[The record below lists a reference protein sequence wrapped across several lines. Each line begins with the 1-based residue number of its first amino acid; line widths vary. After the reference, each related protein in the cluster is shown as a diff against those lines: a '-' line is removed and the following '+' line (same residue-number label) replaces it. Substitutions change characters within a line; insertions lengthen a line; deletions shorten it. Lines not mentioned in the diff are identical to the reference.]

1 MIFEYKNKQ
10 SGDWRLRVLFLE
22 DFGERQMYVSEEEK
36 DDEDDHQVNKV
47 SR

>member
-10 SGDWRLRVLFLE
+10 SGDCRLRVLFLE
-22 DFGERQMYVSEEEK
+22 DFGERQIYVLEEE
-36 DDEDDHQVNKV
+36 EDDRQVNKV